1 MLLSGK
7 FILIVWFV
15 YPWFL
20 AAEQW
25 NLYPRQG
32 TGPVSKIQCRARICK
47 RLRSPGIDSEEPTPP
62 AYVA

>member
-32 TGPVSKIQCRARICK
+32 TGPVSKIQYRGR
-47 RLRSPGIDSEEPTPP
+47 RTGGGGGGGGGWDGTRED
-62 AYVA
+62 